1 MCGGQIS
8 MNRVIKILMDRDGM
22 TYEEAKE
29 VYEDTKSELMDALE
43 GTSCTSPEEVLANE
57 LGLEPDYIFDFI

>member
-1 MCGGQIS
+1 
-8 MNRVIKILMDRDGM
+8 MNEIIRILMRRDGL

-29 VYEDTKSELMDALE
+29 AYEDCRAEIMDALE
-43 GTSCTSPEEVLANE
+43 GTNCMSLDEILQEE

>member
-1 MCGGQIS
+1 
-8 MNRVIKILMDRDGM
+8 MNEIIRILMRRDGL

-29 VYEDTKSELMDALE
+29 AYEDCRAEIMEALE
-43 GTSCTSPEEVLANE
+43 GSSCLSLDEILQAE

>member
-1 MCGGQIS
+1 MGEVKE
-8 MNRVIKILMDRDGM
+8 MNEIIRILMRRDDL

-29 VYEDTKSELMDALE
+29 AYEDCRAEIMEALE
-43 GTSCTSPEEVLANE
+43 GSSCLSLDEILQSE

>member
-1 MCGGQIS
+1 MKEII
-8 MNRVIKILMDRDGM
+8 RILMERDGL

-29 VYEDTKSELMDALE
+29 EYQHCKSELMDAME
-43 GTSCTSPEEVLANE
+43 GTSCLSPEEVLAEE